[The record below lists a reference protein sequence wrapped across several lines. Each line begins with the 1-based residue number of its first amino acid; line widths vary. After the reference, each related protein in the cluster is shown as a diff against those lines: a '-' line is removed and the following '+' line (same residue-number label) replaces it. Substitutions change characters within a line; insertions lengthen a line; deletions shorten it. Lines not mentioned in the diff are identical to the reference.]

1 MSRSR
6 APKTRESPVAHSVR
20 KAEEYTRQGE
30 NRNIFAL
37 ASGLR
42 LGCRFA
48 GGVLRGGRILRSNER
63 LTYADFFGYFLV
75 RNQES
80 NTSPD

>member
-20 KAEEYTRQGE
+20 KAEEYTRQSE
-30 NRNIFAL
+30 NRNIFA
-37 ASGLR
+37 SVVQFR
-42 LGCRFA
+42 LGFQFA